1 LKQYPARRG
10 AIAAVVL
17 ASVVSVLAGCAT
29 GESAKV
35 TGAWS
40 TEGPKPAQPFSKVL
54 VVGVSPNV
62 KSRCKFER
70 FMVANLAGGTTK
82 AIASCDVMDKQ
93 APLSRELVEQAVAA
107 QQADAVLSTLL
118 VSQEWAPRSGGG
130 RDTRGSAGY
139 KATDA
144 GLATGYYGAYSV
156 PVIYGEFQANAAS
169 LVIEGEVHVASK
181 LWETRGASVV
191 YTVDTVAKGIESQ
204 DAGLSLITSSIA
216 GELSQRALVR

>member
-93 APLSRELVEQAVAA
+93 APLSRELVEQAVTA

-118 VSQEWAPRSGGG
+118 VSQEWAPSSGG

-144 GLATGYYGAYSV
+144 GLAPGYYGAYSV
-156 PVIYGEFQANAAS
+156 PVIYGDFQSNAAS
-169 LVIEGEVHVASK
+169 LVIQGEVHVASK

-191 YTVDTVAKGIESQ
+191 YTVDTVARGIESQ